1 MASDR
6 AHLVRE
12 GKGQHPRIDHA
23 RVRVHIDL
31 LAKELVVILAQ
42 MHRAVAMAVGVG
54 LLQMHLLKLGR
65 PAVRVRKRDALFPSC
80 APAYSYPSILT
91 ITPVAM
97 KD

>member
-1 MASDR
+1 MANDR
-6 AHLVRE
+6 RWHLVRE
-12 GKGQHPRIDHA
+12 GKGEHAWIDHA

-31 LAKELVVILAQ
+31 LAKELVVVLAQ

-54 LLQMHLLKLGR
+54 LLQMHLLKLGSPSNR
-65 PAVRVRKRDALFPSC
+65 SQKKRLRVFHNTTH
-80 APAYSYPSILT
+80 SYPSILT